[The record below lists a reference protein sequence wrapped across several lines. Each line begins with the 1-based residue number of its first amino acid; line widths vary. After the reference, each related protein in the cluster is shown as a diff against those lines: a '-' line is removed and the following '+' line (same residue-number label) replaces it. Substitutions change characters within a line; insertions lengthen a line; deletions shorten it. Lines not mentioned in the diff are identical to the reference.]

1 MINVTKTYLPSL
13 KEYNKYLKRIWK
25 TSYVTNDGPLVQ
37 ELEKKLKKYLGV
49 KHLYLTANGTIGLQ
63 MAIKVLKLEGEII
76 TTPFSYVATTS
87 SMVWEQCKP
96 VFVDIDPR
104 TLCIDANKIEAV
116 ITEKTSAI
124 LAVHVYGNIC
134 DLERIDKIAKKHNL
148 KVIYDAA
155 HAFGVSYRGRSVLS
169 YGDISVLSF
178 HATKLFH
185 TVEGGALITKNIH
198 IAKKIRYVRNFGHE
212 SSVHPENIIDI
223 GINAKNS
230 ELHAAMGLCMLPKF
244 RKIIRKRKILCEKY
258 KMLLSNSH
266 LTMPGTIAGATSNYG
281 YFPVIFNS
289 EKQLLSVLT
298 FLNKR
303 DIYPR
308 RYFYPSLNTLKY
320 VKYYPCPIS
329 EDISTRILCLPLYYD
344 LNIQDVKIISNL

>member
-1 MINVTKTYLPSL
+1 M
-13 KEYNKYLKRIWK
+13 
-25 TSYVTNDGPLVQ
+25 
-37 ELEKKLKKYLGV
+37 
-49 KHLYLTANGTIGLQ
+49 
-63 MAIKVLKLEGEII
+63 
-76 TTPFSYVATTS
+76 
-87 SMVWEQCKP
+87 
-96 VFVDIDPR
+96 
-104 TLCIDANKIEAV
+104 
-116 ITEKTSAI
+116 
-124 LAVHVYGNIC
+124 
-134 DLERIDKIAKKHNL
+134 
-148 KVIYDAA
+148 
-155 HAFGVSYRGRSVLS
+155 
-169 YGDISVLSF
+169 
-178 HATKLFH
+178 
-185 TVEGGALITKNIH
+185 ITKNIH

-244 RKIIRKRKILCEKY
+244 RKIIRKRKIPCEKY

-344 LNIQDVKIISNL
+344 LNIQDVKIISNLIQEKL